1 MLPAG
6 CRRLFSRSAAHHWAI
21 SAPPLLRAHG
31 LRWHR
36 RRQGQPRNQAGAAA
50 IWSPASRESRR
61 DCRFPKS
68 TPGLCVRGRRSAQ
81 RTRSKGVR
89 ARRSWRDAGLLHWW
103 NPACRNG
110 EGPGP
115 AASLVSLSRKKGSSG
130 AGCRCHQRPCTNKKE
145 ERENARRGDDG
156 RKAETHLLFESR
168 RGFVEIDD
176 LDDAQII
183 IGAHHAGD
191 DADDGERIKARFHG
205 REEDVEF
212 REEPSERRDA
222 G

>member
-6 CRRLFSRSAAHHWAI
+6 CRRLFSHSAAHHWAI
-21 SAPPLLRAHG
+21 SAPPVLRAHG

-36 RRQGQPRNQAGAAA
+36 RRQDRPRNQAGATAM
-50 IWSPASRESRR
+50 WSPASRGSRR
-61 DCRFPKS
+61 DCRFRKS
-68 TPGLCVRGRRSAQ
+68 IPAPCVLGRRSAQ

-89 ARRSWRDAGLLHWW
+89 ARRFWRGAGLLHWW
-103 NPACRNG
+103 NRACRSG

-130 AGCRCHQRPCTNKKE
+130 AGGRRHQRPCTDKKE
-145 ERENARRGDDG
+145 EREDAGRGDDR
-156 RKAETHLLFESR
+156 RKAETHLLFESG

-183 IGAHHAGD
+183 IGAHHT
-191 DADDGERIKARFHG
+191 
-205 REEDVEF
+205 
-212 REEPSERRDA
+212 RD
-222 G
+222 